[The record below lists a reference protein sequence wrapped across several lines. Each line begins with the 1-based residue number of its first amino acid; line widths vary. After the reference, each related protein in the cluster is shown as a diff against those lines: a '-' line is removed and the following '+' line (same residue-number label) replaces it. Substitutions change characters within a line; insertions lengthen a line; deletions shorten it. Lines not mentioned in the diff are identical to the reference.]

1 MEKPVA
7 VIGGTGQTGRL
18 LLSRLHRSGLRGR
31 AVSRGLRHD
40 PARLP
45 VEATVHT
52 ADVRDPDSLVAPLR
66 GCGAVVFCVEPG
78 TAESGPDSPEATMYD
93 GVHNVL
99 DVLAAEAARP
109 HVVLVSQIL
118 VTRRDHP
125 MNAYGRLL
133 DWRLRGED
141 ALRGSGLPYTVVRPG
156 WLTDAHHSGERVR
169 LEQGDRGEGWV
180 SRGSVAEAC
189 VQALRHPTA
198 VGRTF
203 ELYNE
208 PGPATTDWLLHFARL
223 APDPV
228 LTARTAF

>member
-1 MEKPVA
+1 MDRPVV
-7 VIGGTGQTGRL
+7 VIGGTGRLGRL
-18 LLSRLHRSGLRGR
+18 LLPRLHRSGRPAR
-31 AVSRGLRHD
+31 AVGRGGCQD

-45 VEATVHT
+45 GRSTAHT
-52 ADVRDPDSLVAPLR
+52 ADVRDPDSLVAPLH

-78 TAESGPDSPEATMYD
+78 TAESGPDSPEATMYE
-93 GVHNVL
+93 GVRNVL
-99 DVLAAEAARP
+99 DVLAAAAAAPRF
-109 HVVLVSQIL
+109 VLVSQIL

-133 DWRLRGED
+133 DWRMRGED
-141 ALRGSGLPYTVVRPG
+141 AVRASGLPYTVVRPG
-156 WLTDAHHSGERVR
+156 WLTDVHDPGERVR

-180 SRGSVAEAC
+180 SRESVAEAC
-189 VQALRHPTA
+189 VQSLRHPTA

-223 APDPV
+223 AADPV
-228 LTARTAF
+228 LTARAAL